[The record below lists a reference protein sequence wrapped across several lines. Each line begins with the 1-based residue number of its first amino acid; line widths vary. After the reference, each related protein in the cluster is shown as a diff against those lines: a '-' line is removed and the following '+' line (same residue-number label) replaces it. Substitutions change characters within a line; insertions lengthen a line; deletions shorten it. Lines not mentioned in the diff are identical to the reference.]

1 MHAARLGRT
10 GELRSVLRW
19 LAAALAFVLA
29 GCAVPFIS
37 PPPASPDPAS
47 VQPAIVTATPGTTP
61 PGAGGARPRFFVQW
75 KNDLPGLTRRPSV
88 SEETKP
94 PEYPAV
100 AVREEFAG
108 VTTLET
114 CVTLEGRLAD
124 IHIIKSSGFP
134 VLDTATLDWAVDAK
148 FLPAVI
154 NGEPFAICGF
164 RFDHVWQVAK

>member
-1 MHAARLGRT
+1 MLSARLDRT
-10 GELRSVLRW
+10 GDIRSVPRW
-19 LAAALAFVLA
+19 PVSALALLLA
-29 GCAVPFIS
+29 GCAVPFIGS
-37 PPPASPDPAS
+37 PASPDPAAI
-47 VQPAIVTATPGTTP
+47 QPAIVTATPSTTP

-88 SEETKP
+88 SEETEP
-94 PEYPAV
+94 PEYPAI

-108 VTTLET
+108 ITTLET

-154 NGEPFAICGF
+154 NGEPFAICGY
-164 RFDHVWQVAK
+164 RFDHVWQVAE